1 MDIWIERM
9 LTVLVTLIA
18 SSGFWTYFQ
27 SRYSKKDARTRMIMG
42 LGHDKIMSL
51 AAHYIKRG
59 WITQDEY
66 EDLRKYLY
74 DPYVE
79 LGGNGSAKR
88 NMEEVNKLPIRPNGW
103 TEEDEAKLK
112 AKRMGDK

>member
-1 MDIWIERM
+1 MDIWIERA

-18 SSGFWTYFQ
+18 SSGFWAYFQ
-27 SRYSKKDARTRMIMG
+27 RRFDKKDAKTRMIVG
-42 LGHDKIMSL
+42 LGHDRIMFL

-88 NMEEVNKLPIRPNGW
+88 NMQEVDKLPIRPNGW
-103 TEEDEAKLK
+103 TDEKEAELK
-112 AKRMGDK
+112 AKMGG